1 MLPLIGY
8 IIFLHKKK
16 ESLTLNQDIEHL
28 LTNVQEKRSLK
39 KNTWNPNMA
48 CNQSKMSNGIAFAGF
63 LDDGHDNELVYLN
76 AATAA
81 HIWYID
87 NQA

>member
-1 MLPLIGY
+1 
-8 IIFLHKKK
+8 
-16 ESLTLNQDIEHL
+16 
-28 LTNVQEKRSLK
+28 
-39 KNTWNPNMA
+39 MA
-48 CNQSKMSNGIAFAGF
+48 CNQSKMSNGIAFVGF

-81 HIWYID
+81 HIWYIN